1 MFGDY
6 SDTRPE
12 VEEIYLD
19 LLRKASPAR
28 RLALV
33 GMMNETVK
41 ILALSGL
48 KSRFPDD
55 PPEMLRRRLADLLL
69 GPELARRVYGPGP
82 GEKE

>member
-1 MFGDY
+1 MFGHY

-12 VEEIYLD
+12 VEEIYLE

-28 RLALV
+28 KLALV
-33 GMMNETVK
+33 GAMNETVK

-55 PPEMLRRRLADLLL
+55 PLEMLRRRLADLLL
-69 GPELARRVYGPGP
+69 GPELARRVFGPGP
-82 GEKE
+82 GDK

>member
-1 MFGDY
+1 MFGHY

-12 VEEIYLD
+12 VEEIVLD

-28 RLALV
+28 KLALV
-33 GMMNETVK
+33 GEMNETVK

-55 PPEMLRRRLADLLL
+55 SPEVLRRRLADLLL
-69 GPELARRVYGPGP
+69 GLELARRVYGPGP
-82 GEKE
+82 DNK